1 MVKFYAQMVIRGKKK
16 WTDIRPLWQ
25 EDVCDLLKSKGY
37 TLNDDGTV
45 TKETNGD
52 PLPSPEEEG
61 AS

>member
-45 TKETNGD
+45 TKEANNG
-52 PLPSPEEEG
+52 
-61 AS
+61 